1 MKGGKRGHYLNY
13 GLCIFEE
20 ANHDLSLNFTHRN
33 AHGDDADGANKSK
46 HGALGNLAE
55 TELARLKSEFP

>member
-1 MKGGKRGHYLNY
+1 VKGGKRGHYLNY

-20 ANHDLSLNFTHRN
+20 ADHDLSLNFTHRN
-33 AHGDDADGANKSK
+33 AHGGDADVANKSK

-55 TELARLKSEFP
+55 SELARLKSEFP

>member
-1 MKGGKRGHYLNY
+1 MKGAKREHYLNY

-20 ANHDLSLNFTHRN
+20 AIHDLSLNFTHRN
-33 AHGDDADGANKSK
+33 AHGGDANVANKSK
-46 HGALGNLAE
+46 HGTLGNLAE